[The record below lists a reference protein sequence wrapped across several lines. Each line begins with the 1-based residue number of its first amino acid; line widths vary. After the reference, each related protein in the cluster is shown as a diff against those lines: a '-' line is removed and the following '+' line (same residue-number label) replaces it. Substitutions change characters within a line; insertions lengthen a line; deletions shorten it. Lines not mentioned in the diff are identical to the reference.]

1 MRLEGSNSGRE
12 VESGVRGDA
21 APFTNAGKR
30 ATISA
35 DNRQIGDGKN
45 IFGFL
50 LGADCMLIVKEPT
63 LWLS

>member
-35 DNRQIGDGKN
+35 DYRQIGDGKKH
-45 IFGFL
+45 F
-50 LGADCMLIVKEPT
+50 
-63 LWLS
+63 

>member
-50 LGADCMLIVKEPT
+50 LGA
-63 LWLS
+63 